1 MANRHKARQSA
12 LEILYAWHSGGQ
24 DSAAIPAL
32 LADRLGEEGRSD
44 QDEAYLRE
52 MVHGV
57 VAQSGDIDRRIS
69 EGVRGRSLKS
79 IAHIEHNVLRLAI
92 WEMINR
98 LEIPYRVI
106 INEALELARTYADEP
121 GRGFING
128 VLDSLARELRREEVL
143 ESQRTQRAPKR

>member
-12 LEILYAWHSGGQ
+12 LETLYAWHSGGQ
-24 DSAAIPAL
+24 DNAVIPAL
-32 LADRLGEEGRSD
+32 LADRMSEKGRSD

-52 MVHGV
+52 MVNGV
-57 VAQSGDIDRRIS
+57 VVQSGDIDQRIS

-79 IAHIEHNVLRLAI
+79 IAHIEHNVLRLAV

-98 LEIPYRVI
+98 PEIPYRVI
-106 INEALELARTYADEP
+106 INEALELTRAYADEP

-128 VLDSLARELRREEVL
+128 VLDRLAHKLRKEEAL
-143 ESQRTQRAPKR
+143 EAQRTQRSPGS

>member
-12 LEILYAWHSGGQ
+12 LETLYAWHSASQ
-24 DSAAIPAL
+24 DSDMIPAL
-32 LADRLGEEGRSD
+32 LADRLKEDERQD

-52 MVHGV
+52 AVHGV
-57 VAQSGDIDRRIS
+57 VGQVGHIDQMIES
-69 EGVRGRSLKS
+69 SVQGRNLKS

-106 INEALELARTYADEP
+106 INEALELTRAYADESA
-121 GRGFING
+121 RGFING
-128 VLDSLARELRREEVL
+128 VLDNLAKTLRASETGA
-143 ESQRTQRAPKR
+143 SINH

>member
-12 LEILYAWHSGGQ
+12 LEILYAWHSGEQ
-24 DSAAIPAL
+24 DGAAIPAL
-32 LADRLGEEGRSD
+32 LADRLREKARSD

-57 VAQSGDIDRRIS
+57 VEQAEDIDLLIS
-69 EGVRGRSLKS
+69 GAVRGRSLKS
-79 IAHIEHNVLRLAI
+79 IAHIEHNVLRLAV

-106 INEALELARTYADEP
+106 INEALELASAYADEP

-128 VLDSLARELRREEVL
+128 VLDHLAHELRKEEL
-143 ESQRTQRAPKR
+143 QHI